1 MDNLSEDWQEGNTTP
16 QQRATRW
23 ITAVLIVSVLVV
35 GAATIGIYLADMKA
49 QPGTQPRRTAAI
61 TPGILRVIGLPN
73 TPTPVEM
80 ATATIAPTV
89 ALPEPA
95 STDAA
100 SAIAAPTDMPTNTIA
115 ATNTVEAAAVSMGNV
130 VAFGSGSINIRQGPS
145 LNFAVVGY
153 LRPPQSASVIAQSE
167 DGNWWRVNLN
177 GTLGWLRK
185 DTVRFSGNATAVPVA
200 WAAPPTNIAPT
211 TGAGR

>member
-35 GAATIGIYLADMKA
+35 GAATIGIYLADIQT
-49 QPGTQPRRTAAI
+49 QPTTQPRRTAAI

-73 TPTPVEM
+73 TPTPVEV

-95 STDAA
+95 ATDAA
-100 SAIAAPTDMPTNTIA
+100 NAIAAPTDVLTNAAPTTDTLETATIA
-115 ATNTVEAAAVSMGNV
+115 VGNV

-145 LNFAVVGY
+145 LTFAVVGY
-153 LRPPQSASVIAQSE
+153 LRPPQSASVVAQSE

-200 WAAPPTNIAPT
+200 WAAPPTSIAPT
-211 TGAGR
+211 PGAGR

>member
-35 GAATIGIYLADMKA
+35 GAATVGIYLADVKVQTA
-49 QPGTQPRRTAAI
+49 TQPRRTAAI

-73 TPTPVEM
+73 TPTPVDV

-89 ALPEPA
+89 ALPEPVA
-95 STDAA
+95 TDAA
-100 SAIAAPTDMPTNTIA
+100 IAIAVPTDVPTN
-115 ATNTVEAAAVSMGNV
+115 TNTVESAAISMGNV

-185 DTVRFSGNATAVPVA
+185 DTVRFNGNATAVPIA
-200 WAAPPTNIAPT
+200 WAAPPTLIAPT
-211 TGAGR
+211 PGAGR